1 MTSLK
6 ASSGEEFE
14 RRFLTYMIA
23 HHQGA
28 IEMAQPVVG
37 AAFDPLAQELAN
49 DVNVKQTVEIGIMQ
63 EMHDAHS

>member
-1 MTSLK
+1 MTSLEE
-6 ASSGEEFE
+6 SPGEEFE

-49 DVNVKQTVEIGIMQ
+49 DVNVKPTVEIGIIQ
-63 EMHDAHS
+63 ELLDVRS